1 MAVYQ
6 IPQKECGL
14 FGFKEDLMQ
23 IYQYKDYDDYV
34 DWQIKTNKRKA
45 DRVYV
50 RKNTLMMIKQV
61 QPFAATI
68 ICHGTRNGREQE
80 HFKEIYPNSH
90 ILGTEISDNAT
101 GYKMTIEWD
110 FNKQNPKWLGK
121 YDIVYSNSIDHSIDP
136 RTTLETWSEQLSPI
150 GRMYIEY
157 SEEMSAK
164 GGNAED
170 PLDATHKEMI
180 GLIQKAGMYIV
191 DVITENIR
199 ANGRVFICAK
209 NKELSSI

>member
-1 MAVYQ
+1 M
-6 IPQKECGL
+6 E
-14 FGFKEDLMQ
+14 

-34 DWQIKTNKRKA
+34 YWQIKTNKRKI
-45 DRVYV
+45 DRIYV
-50 RKNTLMMIKQV
+50 RESTLIKINKI
-61 QPFAATI
+61 QPFASTI
-68 ICHGTRNGREQE
+68 ICHGTRNGVELE
-80 HFKEIYPNSH
+80 YFKALYPKCH

-101 GYKMTIEWD
+101 GYNMTVEWD
-110 FNKQNPKWLGK
+110 FNKQNPEWLGK

-157 SEEMSAK
+157 SEQMSAK

-170 PLDATHKEMI
+170 PLDATHEEMI
-180 GLIQKAGMYIV
+180 GLIQKAGLYIV
-191 DVITENIR
+191 DIITENIR

-209 NKELSSI
+209 AAEPIATLLKVLKKI